1 MKKTGVSS
9 LDVARRAGVSRTTV
23 SFVLNNTP
31 GKIISEET
39 RQRVLK
45 AAREL
50 DYQPNEAARAL
61 AMVKHQAIGLF
72 ICHTGYFFSD
82 VFINQLIEGIN
93 PILNKH
99 RLQLVLQP
107 LRLDQSDYLQLAQA
121 DNVDGIIL
129 LNPHE
134 NDQGLIEIKE
144 NNIPL
149 VVVGSLSDPSV
160 CQIDIDNRA
169 AAEEAVQYLIDL
181 GHSRIGMI
189 LHAPPLYYAS
199 MERLAGFK
207 NSMQKNGLSVG
218 EDFVQTG
225 DFSEASGYEAM
236 RVLLKLADPPTAVFA
251 GNDVIAYGAMKAIKD
266 TGLVIPDDIS
276 VIGFDDDFLS
286 RFLNPPLTTV
296 SLPAA
301 TLGASAARL
310 VIQQLQGKPPERRQF
325 ILSTFL
331 AKRQSCRSLI

>member
-1 MKKTGVSS
+1 MKKIGVSS
-9 LDVARRAGVSRTTV
+9 MDVARRAGVSRTTV

-107 LRLDQSDYLQLAQA
+107 LRLDQSNYLQLAQT

-149 VVVGSLSDPSV
+149 VIVGSLSDPSV
-160 CQIDIDNRA
+160 YQIDIDNRT

-189 LHAPPLYYAS
+189 LHAPSIYYAS
-199 MERLAGFK
+199 MERLTGFK
-207 NSMQKNGLSVG
+207 NSLEKNGISLEKG
-218 EDFVQTG
+218 YVQTG

-236 RVLLKLADPPTAVFA
+236 QEMLKLPHPPTAVFA
-251 GNDVIAYGAMKAIKD
+251 GNDVIAYGAMKAVKD
-266 TGLVIPDDIS
+266 ADLVVPDDIS
-276 VIGFDDDFLS
+276 VVGFDDDFLS

-301 TLGASAARL
+301 TLGAGAARL
-310 VIQQLQGKPPERRQF
+310 VIQQLQGKSPDQYRF

>member
-1 MKKTGVSS
+1 MKRIRISS
-9 LDVARRAGVSRTTV
+9 LDVAKRAGVSRTTV

-45 AAREL
+45 AAAEL
-50 DYQPNEAARAL
+50 DYEPNEAARTL

-99 RLQLVLQP
+99 RLQLVLQS
-107 LRLDQSDYLQLAQA
+107 LRLDQSDYLQLAHQ

-134 NDQGLIEIKE
+134 NDRGLAQIKE
-144 NNIPL
+144 SDIPL
-149 VVVGSLSDPSV
+149 VVVGNLSDQSI
-160 CQIDIDNRA
+160 CQVDIDNRE

-181 GHSRIGMI
+181 GHRDIGMI
-189 LHAPPLYYAS
+189 LHAPVIYYAAV
-199 MERLAGFK
+199 ERFNGYRRSLR
-207 NSMQKNGLSVG
+207 KNGLPFRDAYVKY
-218 EDFVQTG
+218 G
-225 DFSEASGYEAM
+225 DFSEASGYAAM
-236 RVLLKLADPPTAVFA
+236 QALLSLPDRPTAVFA

-266 TGLVIPDDIS
+266 AGFIIPDDIS
-276 VIGFDDDFLS
+276 LIGFDDDFLS

-301 TLGASAARL
+301 TLGASAASL
-310 VIQQLQGKPPERRQF
+310 VIQQLHNMPPEQYRF

-331 AKRQSCRSLI
+331 AKRQSCQRI